1 MKPWVKRRK
10 KPRILWN
17 SACRTAVYGWL
28 LNTNLKELILPRY
41 SLQLQLAFY
50 QQGTYTRAMV
60 ISIILPTQLYYSAF
74 TSFRRFI
81 FSIFSSLIT
90 PLIFLLSTK
99 TSYNKL
105 PDLKA
110 SSRLGWPNIFKCFRV
125 TFSLKKKIIQFPLSF
140 SLYFQQKRAPKLSS
154 GHLPTKRSSWAFD
167 VTNRT
172 NGFSSFQTYHEVI
185 MYLFSSLAKSCTL
198 FWKYSNH

>member
-60 ISIILPTQLYYSAF
+60 MSIILPTQLYYSAF

-90 PLIFLLSTK
+90 PLISLLFTK

-110 SSRLGWPNIFKCFRV
+110 GSRLGWPNIFKCFRV
-125 TFSLKKKIIQFPLSF
+125 IFSLKKKIIQFPLSF
-140 SLYFQQKRAPKLSS
+140 ILYLQKKEPQSCQFATYRRNALFEFLTSQT
-154 GHLPTKRSSWAFD
+154 GQMAFLI
-167 VTNRT
+167 
-172 NGFSSFQTYHEVI
+172 FKVI
-185 MYLFSSLAKSCTL
+185 IRFMYLFSSLAKSCTL